1 VKSRR
6 ILFFLLAI
14 ALGIGAGLAFGW
26 MIMPPKAPVN
36 APMKDLRVDYKTD
49 LVLMV
54 AESFA
59 NHPDSEQAL
68 DQLKEIDPGDPL
80 TLIGTSL
87 SYAKEIGY
95 PSADL
100 KLIENLLTNID
111 LEVYKQ
117 WKLRK
122 GDG

>member
-1 VKSRR
+1 MKSRR

-49 LVLMV
+49 LVMMV

-80 TLIGTSL
+80 TLIGASL

-95 PSADL
+95 PPADL

>member
-1 VKSRR
+1 MKSRR

-59 NHPDSEQAL
+59 KNSDSEQAL
-68 DQLKEIDPGDPL
+68 DQLQEIDPGDPL
-80 TLIGTSL
+80 TLIGASL

-95 PSADL
+95 PPADL

>member
-1 VKSRR
+1 
-6 ILFFLLAI
+6 
-14 ALGIGAGLAFGW
+14 
-26 MIMPPKAPVN
+26 MPPKAPVN

-80 TLIGTSL
+80 TLIGASL

-95 PSADL
+95 PPADL

>member
-1 VKSRR
+1 MKSRR

-68 DQLKEIDPGDPL
+68 DQLNEIDPGDPL
-80 TLIGTSL
+80 TLTGASL

-95 PSADL
+95 PPADL

-117 WKLRK
+117 WKLGK